1 MLTPATEHQL
11 TPTATAFRIAA
22 MAAIILGSFQFG
34 VFFGGSFARP
44 PSLCGGASSLPA
56 PVSATPL
63 LATGTSPAAIEPG
76 AALVAHGADA
86 ATLPEIRVVASLTTI
101 PQRIANIKGL
111 LDSLFAQTYPIDHV
125 ELNVPYRCLRTNE
138 EYVIPAWLAA
148 MPRVVIHRTEDYGA
162 MTKVSP
168 TLLRHAANDDGAYIW
183 SVDDDRAYGLET
195 LAGLVKYV
203 PKYPHDIIAYGIQ
216 DYTWTQRTAKKEVKD
231 LSRHQSKGKMQGNP
245 PPPTTPHDPPHV
257 DVPIKFQ
264 FFEGYKTVLYPPRI
278 IGSDFASYIEKTAA
292 SLDCRKSDD
301 IVLSYYFR
309 DRCNF
314 VKAAKGNASN
324 SPLSYGKTA
333 QALHKQDDGHR
344 LRYQR
349 VVAWLQANSSNL
361 SIGLL
366 RS

>member
-44 PSLCGGASSLPA
+44 PRLCGGASSLPA

-216 DYTWTQRTAKKEVKD
+216 DYHTWTQRTAKKEVKD
-231 LSRHQSKGKMQGNP
+231 LSRNQSKGEIQRKP
-245 PPPTTPHDPPHV
+245 PPPQPTTTT

-264 FFEGYKTVLYPPRI
+264 FFEGYRSVLYPPHI

-301 IVLSYYFR
+301 IVLSCYFR

-314 VKAAKGNASN
+314 VKAAKGKASYIQ
-324 SPLSYGKTA
+324 LSYGKTA
-333 QALHKQDDGHR
+333 QALYKQDDGHR

-349 VVAWLQANSSNL
+349 VVAWLQANSSILN
-361 SIGLL
+361 IGLI